1 MTSRITNCDCSHWR
15 LFTCPLPTVFVV
27 CHSFRRGYLC
37 VGRGGMV
44 TKHRFKNSS
53 LHDWKSFFSLSVFVR
68 CDPLYDT
75 VSACVWCHS
84 KLWSIT
90 NTGSDG
96 TSGTFQSSGGP
107 RPLSKLSH
115 WKTAPLPFN
124 NTHHQRDTGRGE
136 REGEG
141 EGRCSTFRPHWAV
154 VLNSI
159 PMVLPSENG
168 ILWSWWFAV
177 SLYVI
182 GFSKVSRC

>member
-27 CHSFRRGYLC
+27 CHSFRRGYVC

-84 KLWSIT
+84 KLWGIT
-90 NTGSDG
+90 NTGFDG

-141 EGRCSTFRPHWAV
+141 RRGRSLLYFQASLSCCFKLNPDGFTEWKRDPVIMVICSEPVRDR
-154 VLNSI
+154 I
-159 PMVLPSENG
+159 
-168 ILWSWWFAV
+168 
-177 SLYVI
+177 
-182 GFSKVSRC
+182 